1 MLPIRA
7 FQPAAMSLSA
17 PPSVANSEEGSG
29 LHFLDSKDRFAGLVA
44 SFMEKLGRGEQ
55 SALLGPSA
63 VLHEGHSTL
72 FTNTGPLQHP
82 STVLDFCHVSQH
94 EASNAAQYALS

>member
-17 PPSVANSEEGSG
+17 PPSVASSAGEEGAG
-29 LHFLDSKDRFAGLVA
+29 MHFLDSKDRFAGLVA

-55 SALLGPSA
+55 SASSVQVA
-63 VLHEGHSTL
+63 
-72 FTNTGPLQHP
+72 
-82 STVLDFCHVSQH
+82 C
-94 EASNAAQYALS
+94 